1 MSPRTDHGHASEFHE
16 CRHYEHD
23 QSTDM
28 SKSNERGVW
37 FVVASRLNDLTTQRF
52 NAIVK
57 SVPFLHQKPH

>member
-1 MSPRTDHGHASEFHE
+1 MATPRNFTVPVTMSTIK
-16 CRHYEHD
+16 
-23 QSTDM
+23 

-37 FVVASRLNDLTTQRF
+37 LVASRLNDLTTQRF

>member
-1 MSPRTDHGHASEFHE
+1 MATPQNFTSA
-16 CRHYEHD
+16 RHY
-23 QSTDM
+23 M

-37 FVVASRLNDLTTQRF
+37 LVASRLNDLTTQRF

>member
-1 MSPRTDHGHASEFHE
+1 MATPQNFTSAVITSTIK
-16 CRHYEHD
+16 
-23 QSTDM
+23 STDM

-37 FVVASRLNDLTTQRF
+37 FVASRLNDLTTQRF

>member
-1 MSPRTDHGHASEFHE
+1 MATPQNFTSAVITSTIK
-16 CRHYEHD
+16 
-23 QSTDM
+23 STDM

-37 FVVASRLNDLTTQRF
+37 FVASRLNDLTTERF